1 MYDGSRRQSAV
12 AHQLKDF
19 NNILKENMSLFS
31 DKSKVDK
38 LSELKKELTE
48 LEEISLRNMDKVIE
62 RGEKIEILV
71 KKSEVMSDQSYDL
84 KDSSRKV
91 RNRMW
96 WKNKKV
102 MIGIILLVLL
112 VLGLVIWLI
121 VG

>member
-121 VG
+121 VD

>member
-1 MYDGSRRQSAV
+1 M

-19 NNILKENMSLFS
+19 NTVLKDNMALFS
-31 DKSKVDK
+31 DKSRVDK
-38 LSELKKELTE
+38 LTELKKELTE
-48 LEEISLRNMDKVIE
+48 LEEISLKNMDKVIE

-84 KDSSRKV
+84 KNSAKTV

-102 MIGIILLVLL
+102 MIGIILIALIIIALI
-112 VLGLVIWLI
+112 IWLI
-121 VG
+121 ARN